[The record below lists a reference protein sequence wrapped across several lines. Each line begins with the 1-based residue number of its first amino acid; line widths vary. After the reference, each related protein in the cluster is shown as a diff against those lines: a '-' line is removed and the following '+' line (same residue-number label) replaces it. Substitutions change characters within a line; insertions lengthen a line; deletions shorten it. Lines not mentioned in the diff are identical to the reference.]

1 VVSANITTSSSEN
14 HSAQRM
20 VISPLRYR
28 GYNRG
33 RQRQVGHRRYPA
45 TGRGSTASR
54 GYHSY
59 RVVPLARCAISKF
72 HVSACGCRQSN
83 ALAVIGSGAEILGP
97 VLRGPTLLAWQGQ
110 AAGGKRAV
118 GAWREARA
126 HEEVIACQ

>member
-1 VVSANITTSSSEN
+1 MVSANITTSSSEN

-59 RVVPLARCAISKF
+59 RVVPLARCTISKF

-97 VLRGPTLLAWQGQ
+97 VLRGAPTLLAWQG
-110 AAGGKRAV
+110 AGGRRQEGCWSMAGSSRA
-118 GAWREARA
+118 
-126 HEEVIACQ
+126 